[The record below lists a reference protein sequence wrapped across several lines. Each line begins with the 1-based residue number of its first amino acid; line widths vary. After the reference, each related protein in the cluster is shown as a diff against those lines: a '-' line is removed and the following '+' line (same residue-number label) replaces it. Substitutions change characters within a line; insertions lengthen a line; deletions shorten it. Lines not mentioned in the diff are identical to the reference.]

1 MSTFLVFNIQNDR
14 AMGFF
19 LLLDRN
25 TRSYTGTFKY
35 ICFQD
40 GFDHDLFVI
49 ISHCT
54 YCSEFFAEKNY
65 RNLKVSTCCSKYHCW
80 NRQ

>member
-1 MSTFLVFNIQNDR
+1 
-14 AMGFF
+14 MGFF

-25 TRSYTGTFKY
+25 TRSYTGTCKY

-80 NRQ
+80 NRQKTDEITR

>member
-1 MSTFLVFNIQNDR
+1 
-14 AMGFF
+14 MGFF

-25 TRSYTGTFKY
+25 TRSYTGTCKY

-49 ISHCT
+49 TCISHCT
-54 YCSEFFAEKNY
+54 YCSEFFAEKII
-65 RNLKVSTCCSKYHCW
+65 VI
-80 NRQ
+80 